1 MSSQESKVK
10 GGVIGS
16 HDHKVQ
22 TEKQKNDAKVKSDR
36 AALKVKG
43 VAGMSAKEK
52 QDVID
57 LIIAEWLAKR

>member
-1 MSSQESKVK
+1 MSSQEFKVK

-16 HDHKVQ
+16 HDPKVK
-22 TEKQKNDAKVKSDR
+22 TAKQQNDEKVKSDR
-36 AALKVKG
+36 AALKVRG

-57 LIIAEWLAKR
+57 SIIAEWLAKQ